1 MGLTMRSSMVV
12 MLMPFVWLNL
22 ASGFIAQTRFSGP
35 ASSRLRVRT
44 HLKTSPY
51 VDEPSRLSS
60 LSSDEAIFVLSMIS
74 DDDLRRKTVKFY
86 LDDGLRR
93 EQSFFTTG
101 SFWRRD
107 QSTFVRQSKEHL
119 KLISSAVQADAWESN
134 VTDGC
139 KNPGCQPQQLW
150 ACVDM
155 TVQFS
160 KVFRDFNEEC
170 QGEAQDVFQ

>member
-1 MGLTMRSSMVV
+1 MRSSMVV

-22 ASGFIAQTRFSGP
+22 ASGFIAQTRCSGP
-35 ASSRLRVRT
+35 ASSRLRVQIY
-44 HLKTSPY
+44 LKTSPYSY

-60 LSSDEAIFVLSMIS
+60 LPSDEAIFVLSMIS
-74 DDDLRRKTVKFY
+74 NDDLRRKTVKFY
-86 LDDGLRR
+86 LYDGLRR

-107 QSTFVRQSKEHL
+107 LSTFVRQSKEHL
-119 KLISSAVQADAWESN
+119 KLIVSAVQADAWESY

-139 KNPGCQPQQLW
+139 KSPRCQPQQLW

-155 TVQFS
+155 TVQFC
-160 KVFRDFNEEC
+160 KVFRDFDEEC